1 MCSADVYS
9 ADVYSAGSSLVV
21 FAANTR
27 RPTFNSLDADRPRV
41 DATQLE
47 GVRDLHECFV
57 AGPRMWRVG
66 DDGHETKG
74 RPRMSTNAFIR
85 GMTVSIATL
94 N

>member
-1 MCSADVYS
+1 MTDSGPNKSDSDALVLEHQIGPISDSETAMKYS
-9 ADVYSAGSSLVV
+9 A

-66 DDGHETKG
+66 DDGHETFVDL
-74 RPRMSTNAFIR
+74 NIR
-85 GMTVSIATL
+85 E
-94 N
+94 